1 MNERQDRIHSFNPGY
16 SIWFTLRSRS
26 PMLSHLLS
34 AVKPSPTLSITKR
47 AADMRRRG
55 IDVVSLSQ
63 GESDFPT
70 PEHIREA
77 AKRAIDSGAT
87 RYTDVDGTLELKE
100 AIVRKFWRDNN
111 LSYDVSEISV
121 GTGGKQ
127 VIFNALF
134 ASVNPG
140 DEVII
145 PAPYYVS
152 YPDMVRL
159 TGAVPIEVKCDEAQ
173 GFKITAQQLR
183 EAITPRTK
191 WLILNSPGNPTG
203 AGYSRAELNAL
214 AVELVRH
221 PHVLVM
227 TDDIYEHIR
236 YDGWQFTT
244 IGSEAPE
251 LRERILTVNG
261 MSKAYSM
268 TGWRIGYAGGPRSL
282 IEAMATV
289 QSQSTSNPCSVSQ
302 AASQVALDSPM
313 DFITERNHAFQ
324 RRRDTAL
331 TKFNAIDGLRCR
343 RPEGAFYLFPSC
355 EGLLGRATPEGKVLQ
370 NDLDLCQYLFEHAH
384 VAVVPGSAFGVD
396 GHFRISFATSD
407 ERLALGCDRISEA
420 CARLV

>member
-1 MNERQDRIHSFNPGY
+1 MFSP
-16 SIWFTLRSRS
+16 TLSQ
-26 PMLSHLLS
+26 LLD
-34 AVKPSPTLSITKR
+34 AVKPSPTLSITRR

-55 IDVVSLSQ
+55 VDVVSLSQ

-70 PEHIREA
+70 PEHICDA
-77 AKRAIDSGAT
+77 AKRAIDSGVT
-87 RYTDVDGTLELKE
+87 RYTDVDGTPELKE
-100 AIVRKFWRDNN
+100 AIVRKFWRENS

-134 ASVNPG
+134 ASLNPG
-140 DEVII
+140 DEVIL

-159 TGAVPIEVKCDEAQ
+159 IGAVPVDIQCGEAQ
-173 GFKITAQQLR
+173 GFKITAEQLR

-203 AGYSRAELNAL
+203 AGYSRAELSAL
-214 AVELVRH
+214 AAELLRH
-221 PHVLVM
+221 PHVMVM

-236 YDGWQFTT
+236 YDGWQFST
-244 IGSEAPE
+244 IASAAPE
-251 LRERILTVNG
+251 LRERVLTVNG

-268 TGWRIGYAGGPRSL
+268 TGWRIGFAGGPKPL

-302 AASQVALDSPM
+302 AAAQAGLDSPM
-313 DFITERNHAFQ
+313 DFIKERNDAFQ

-331 TKFNAIDGLRCR
+331 EKLNAIDGIRCR

-355 EGLLGRATPEGKVLQ
+355 EGLVGRATPEGKVLQ
-370 NDLDLCQYLFEHAH
+370 NDVDLCDYLFDYGR
-384 VAVVPGSAFGVD
+384 VAVVPGIAFGTS
-396 GHFRISFATSD
+396 GHFRISFSTSD
-407 ERLALGCDRISEA
+407 ERLALGCDRIRQA
-420 CARLV
+420 CELLI

>member
-1 MNERQDRIHSFNPGY
+1 M
-16 SIWFTLRSRS
+16 LS
-26 PMLSHLLS
+26 PMLSKLLG

-70 PEHIREA
+70 PEHICDA
-77 AKRAIDSGAT
+77 AKRAIDSGVT
-87 RYTDVDGTLELKE
+87 RYTDVDGTPELKE
-100 AIVRKFWRDNN
+100 AIVRKFWRDNS

-134 ASVNPG
+134 ASLNPG
-140 DEVII
+140 DEVIL

-159 TGAVPIEVKCDEAQ
+159 IGAVPVEVQCGEAQ
-173 GFKITAQQLR
+173 GFKITAEQLR
-183 EAITPRTK
+183 ETITPRTK

-203 AGYSRAELNAL
+203 AGYSRAELSVL

-221 PHVLVM
+221 PHVMVM

-236 YDGWQFTT
+236 YDGWQFST
-244 IGSEAPE
+244 IASDAPE

-268 TGWRIGYAGGPRSL
+268 TGWRIGFAGGPKSL

-302 AASQVALDSPM
+302 AAAQAALDSPM
-313 DFITERNHAFQ
+313 DFIKERNDAFQ

-331 TKFNAIDGLRCR
+331 EKLNAIDGIRCR
-343 RPEGAFYLFPSC
+343 RPEGALYLFPSC
-355 EGLLGRATPEGKVLQ
+355 EDLIGRATPEGKILQ
-370 NDLDLCQYLFEHAH
+370 NDVDLCDYLFDYAR
-384 VAVVPGSAFGVD
+384 VAVVPGIAFGTG

-407 ERLALGCDRISEA
+407 ERLALGCDRISQA
-420 CARLV
+420 CELLR

>member
-1 MNERQDRIHSFNPGY
+1 
-16 SIWFTLRSRS
+16 
-26 PMLSHLLS
+26 MLSQLLN
-34 AVKPSPTLSITKR
+34 AVKPSPTLSITKS

-63 GESDFPT
+63 GEPDFPT
-70 PEHIREA
+70 PEHICDA
-77 AKRAIDSGAT
+77 AKRAIDAGAT
-87 RYTDVDGTLELKE
+87 RYTDVDGTVELKE
-100 AIVRKFWRDNN
+100 AIVRKFWRDNS
-111 LSYDVSEISV
+111 LAYDVSEISV

-134 ASVNPG
+134 ASINPG
-140 DEVII
+140 DEVIL

-159 TGAVPIEVKCDEAQ
+159 AGAVPVEVRCGEAQ

-203 AGYSRAELNAL
+203 SGYSRAELNAL
-214 AVELVRH
+214 AAELLRH

-244 IGSEAPE
+244 IASEAPE
-251 LRERILTVNG
+251 LRERVLTVNG

-282 IEAMATV
+282 IEAMATI
-289 QSQSTSNPCSVSQ
+289 QSQSTSNPCSISQ
-302 AASQVALDSPM
+302 AAAQAALDSPM
-313 DFITERNHAFQ
+313 DFLTERNHAFQ

-331 TKFNAIDGLRCR
+331 NKLNAIDGIRCR

-355 EGLLGRATPEGKVLQ
+355 EGLMGRATPEGKILQ
-370 NDLDLCQYLFEHAH
+370 HDADLCQYLFEYAH

-407 ERLALGCDRISEA
+407 ERLALGCDRISQA
-420 CARLV
+420 CGRLA

>member
-1 MNERQDRIHSFNPGY
+1 M
-16 SIWFTLRSRS
+16 LS
-26 PMLSHLLS
+26 PMLSQLLG

-70 PEHIREA
+70 PEHICDA
-77 AKRAIDSGAT
+77 AKRAIDSGVT
-87 RYTDVDGTLELKE
+87 RYTDVDGTPELKE
-100 AIVRKFWRDNN
+100 AIVRKFWRDNS

-134 ASVNPG
+134 ASLNPG
-140 DEVII
+140 DEVIL

-159 TGAVPIEVKCDEAQ
+159 IGAVPVDVQCGEAQ
-173 GFKITAQQLR
+173 GFKITAEQLR

-203 AGYSRAELNAL
+203 AGYSRAELGAL
-214 AVELVRH
+214 AAELLRH
-221 PHVLVM
+221 PHVMVM

-236 YDGWQFTT
+236 YDGWQFST
-244 IGSEAPE
+244 IASEAPE

-268 TGWRIGYAGGPRSL
+268 TGWRIGFAGGPKSL

-302 AASQVALDSPM
+302 AAAQVALDSPM
-313 DFITERNHAFQ
+313 EFIKERNDAFQ

-331 TKFNAIDGLRCR
+331 EKLNAIDGIRCR

-355 EGLLGRATPEGKVLQ
+355 EGLIGRATPEGKILQ
-370 NDLDLCQYLFEHAH
+370 NDVDLCDYLFDYAR
-384 VAVVPGSAFGVD
+384 VAVVPGIAFGTG

-407 ERLALGCDRISEA
+407 ERLALGCDRISQA
-420 CARLV
+420 CELLT

>member
-1 MNERQDRIHSFNPGY
+1 M
-16 SIWFTLRSRS
+16 LS
-26 PMLSHLLS
+26 PMLSQLLG

-70 PEHIREA
+70 PEHICDA
-77 AKRAIDSGAT
+77 AKRAIDSGVT
-87 RYTDVDGTLELKE
+87 RYTDVDGTPELKE
-100 AIVRKFWRDNN
+100 AVVRKFWRDNS

-134 ASVNPG
+134 ASLNPG
-140 DEVII
+140 DEVIL

-159 TGAVPIEVKCDEAQ
+159 IGGVPVEVQCGEAQ
-173 GFKITAQQLR
+173 GFKITAEQLR

-203 AGYSRAELNAL
+203 AGYSRAELGAL
-214 AVELVRH
+214 AAELLRH
-221 PHVLVM
+221 PHVMVM

-236 YDGWQFTT
+236 YDGWQFST
-244 IGSEAPE
+244 IASDAPE

-268 TGWRIGYAGGPRSL
+268 TGWRIGFAGGPRSL

-302 AASQVALDSPM
+302 AAAQAALDSPM
-313 DFITERNHAFQ
+313 DFIKGRNDAFQ

-331 TKFNAIDGLRCR
+331 EKLNAIDGIRCR
-343 RPEGAFYLFPSC
+343 RPEGAFYLFPSW
-355 EGLLGRATPEGKVLQ
+355 EGLIGRATPEGKILQ
-370 NDLDLCQYLFEHAH
+370 NDVDLCDYLFDYAR
-384 VAVVPGSAFGVD
+384 VAVVPGIAFGTG

-407 ERLALGCDRISEA
+407 ERLALGCDRISQA
-420 CARLV
+420 CELLR

>member
-1 MNERQDRIHSFNPGY
+1 M
-16 SIWFTLRSRS
+16 LS
-26 PMLSHLLS
+26 PMLSKLLS

-63 GESDFPT
+63 GEPDFPT
-70 PEHIREA
+70 PEHICDA

-87 RYTDVDGTLELKE
+87 RYTDVDGTPELKE
-100 AIVRKFWRDNN
+100 AIVRKFWRDNS

-134 ASVNPG
+134 ASLNPG
-140 DEVII
+140 DEVIL

-159 TGAVPIEVKCDEAQ
+159 TGAVPVEVQCGEAQ
-173 GFKITAQQLR
+173 GFKITAEQLR

-214 AVELVRH
+214 AAELLRH
-221 PHVLVM
+221 PHVMVM

-236 YDGWQFTT
+236 YDDWQFST
-244 IGSEAPE
+244 IASEAPD

-268 TGWRIGYAGGPRSL
+268 TGWRIGFAGGPKSL

-302 AASQVALDSPM
+302 AAAQAALDSPM
-313 DFITERNHAFQ
+313 DFITERNDAFQ

-331 TKFNAIDGLRCR
+331 K
-343 RPEGAFYLFPSC
+343 S
-355 EGLLGRATPEGKVLQ
+355 
-370 NDLDLCQYLFEHAH
+370 
-384 VAVVPGSAFGVD
+384 
-396 GHFRISFATSD
+396 
-407 ERLALGCDRISEA
+407 
-420 CARLV
+420 

>member
-1 MNERQDRIHSFNPGY
+1 
-16 SIWFTLRSRS
+16 
-26 PMLSHLLS
+26 MLSQLLG

-70 PEHIREA
+70 PEHICDA
-77 AKRAIDSGAT
+77 AKRAIDSGVT
-87 RYTDVDGTLELKE
+87 RYTDVDGTPELKE
-100 AIVRKFWRDNN
+100 AVVRKFWRDNS

-134 ASVNPG
+134 ASLNPG
-140 DEVII
+140 DEVIL

-159 TGAVPIEVKCDEAQ
+159 IGGVPVEVQCGEAQ
-173 GFKITAQQLR
+173 GFKITAEQLR

-203 AGYSRAELNAL
+203 AGYSRAELGAL
-214 AVELVRH
+214 AAELLRH
-221 PHVLVM
+221 PHVMVM

-236 YDGWQFTT
+236 YDGWQFST
-244 IGSEAPE
+244 IASDAPE

-268 TGWRIGYAGGPRSL
+268 TGWRIGFAGGPRSL

-302 AASQVALDSPM
+302 AAAQAALDSPM
-313 DFITERNHAFQ
+313 DFIKGRNDAFQ

-331 TKFNAIDGLRCR
+331 EKLNAIDGIRCR
-343 RPEGAFYLFPSC
+343 RPEGAFYLFPSW
-355 EGLLGRATPEGKVLQ
+355 EGLIGRATPEGKILQ
-370 NDLDLCQYLFEHAH
+370 NDVDLCDYLFDYAR
-384 VAVVPGSAFGVD
+384 VAVVPGIAFGTG

-407 ERLALGCDRISEA
+407 ERLALGCDRISQA
-420 CARLV
+420 CELLR